1 MRDMALL
8 MESAQL
14 SLVSSARAT
23 DQDTLEQ
30 VRFQLGVKENQGLR
44 N

>member
-1 MRDMALL
+1 MKDMALL

-14 SLVSSARAT
+14 WLVSSARAT
-23 DQDTLEQ
+23 DQDTLEHMG
-30 VRFQLGVKENQGLR
+30 FQLGVKENQGSG